1 MRPDNCRLT
10 SRTRTSSVIRLL
22 MFGLAAVMLLGGC
35 PTDSLFLVGNTG
47 GLPELAGT
55 WAISHAEDGLLF
67 GLFTFDEAG
76 QLIQMCYQ
84 VDFQGFGIDPVRID
98 GRRHAVGSGA
108 ELVATSDVSQSD
120 GLVDIV
126 VDVRILVGLAEVG
139 HAVARGTATLANAN
153 TGAATLQME
162 WSYAGV
168 DETADFAVTLAR
180 VSSDTAGCMGDD
192 QHGGTSAETALPLA
206 RGENPEL
213 RWLTDDWYQIVL
225 DDNEIATVTLNFEP
239 GWGPVS
245 MTALRGTGG
254 SVEGPST
261 QDVPCVDGCV
271 LEFMPTLLDWTSWDD
286 NSVKFPPGPATYL
299 LYVSSLAGSVIPHYG
314 LTLETRT
321 LTEDTFVPAAT
332 AETAYPLEPGSYDLT
347 LLRDDWFRV
356 ELEHGGQ
363 ILVTADFENRW
374 GDIDLELYYE
384 DLNPLATSLSDTN
397 QEIVSGSLDSGV
409 FLIHV
414 YGWNGNA
421 NTYELSVAAI
431 EEDAYEPNDSEEAV
445 ATLTAPGSYT
455 FAGFDDDWFRVQV
468 GTASLSATVTIA
480 DPAVDLDLELYDSDG
495 TFLSGSYST
504 GSTDQVTGNSPTG
517 ALLLHVYPYAGTSSY
532 GLELVL
538 TTPNE

>member
-1 MRPDNCRLT
+1 
-10 SRTRTSSVIRLL
+10 
-22 MFGLAAVMLLGGC
+22 MLLGGC

-55 WAISHAEDGLLF
+55 WAVSHAEDGVLF
-67 GLFTFDEAG
+67 GLFTFDEDG
-76 QLIQMCYQ
+76 QLVQMCYQ

-98 GRRHAVGSGA
+98 GRGHAVGSGA
-108 ELVATSDVSQSD
+108 ELVATSDVSRSD
-120 GLVDIV
+120 GLINLV

-139 HAVARGTATLANAN
+139 HAVARGTATLSDAD
-153 TGAATLQME
+153 TGEATLQME

-180 VSSDTAGCMGDD
+180 VSPDTAGCMGDD
-192 QHGGTSAETALPLA
+192 QHGGTSAETAMPLA
-206 RGENPEL
+206 RGEHPEL
-213 RWLTDDWYQIVL
+213 RWLADDWYQVVL
-225 DDNEIATVTLNFEP
+225 GDNEIATVTLSSQP

-245 MTALRGTGG
+245 MAALRGSGG
-254 SVEGPST
+254 AGEGPAT

-271 LEFMPTLLDWTSWDD
+271 LEVMPTLLDWTSCDD
-286 NSVKFPPGPATYL
+286 NSVKFPAGPATYL
-299 LYVSSLAGSVIPHYG
+299 LRVSALAGSVIPQYG

-321 LTEDTFVPAAT
+321 LTEDTFVPAGT

-347 LLRDDWFRV
+347 LLSDDWFRV
-356 ELEHGGQ
+356 DLEHGGW
-363 ILVTADFENRW
+363 IRVTADFENRW
-374 GDIDLELYYE
+374 GDIELELYDE

-397 QEIVSGSLDSGV
+397 QEIVSGSLDSGM

-431 EEDAYEPNDSEEAV
+431 EEDAYEPNDSQETA
-445 ATLTAPGSYT
+445 ARLTAPGTYT
-455 FAGFDDDWFRVQV
+455 LLGLDDDWFRVQV

-495 TFLSGSYST
+495 TFLAGSYST
-504 GSTDQVTGNSPTG
+504 GSTEHVTGNSATG
-517 ALLLHVYPYAGTSSY
+517 ALLLRVYPYAGTSSY
-532 GLELVL
+532 ELELML
-538 TTPNE
+538 TPAGD